1 MPQNLSEDEVI
12 AFQNFSKNKN
22 LIIQKSDKVNS
33 MVNVDRQNYTKKMG
47 NVLIDQEKLTRVN
60 LKDGTLLNFTVN
72 QESHVDKVLKK
83 LVESNSM
90 TEKKQDFVKTCR
102 YQTRWCYV
110 PINNLI
116 SV

>member
-1 MPQNLSEDEVI
+1 MPQNLSENELI

-22 LIIQKSDKVNS
+22 LIIQKYDKVNS
-33 MVNVDRQNYTKKMG
+33 VVNVDRQNYPKKMG
-47 NVLIDQEKLTRVN
+47 NILIDQEKLIRVN

-72 QESHVDKVLKK
+72 QENHVDKVLKK

-90 TEKKQDFVKTCR
+90 TEKKKNIVKTCR

-110 PINNLI
+110 PFM
-116 SV
+116 